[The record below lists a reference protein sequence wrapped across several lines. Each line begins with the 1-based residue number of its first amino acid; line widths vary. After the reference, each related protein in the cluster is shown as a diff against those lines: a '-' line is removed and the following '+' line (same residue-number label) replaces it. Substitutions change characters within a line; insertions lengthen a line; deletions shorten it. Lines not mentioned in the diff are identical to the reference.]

1 MSPDS
6 VSNIHPTAIVDPRA
20 ELGADVEIGP
30 YCVIDGPV
38 VLGDRT
44 RLISHVC
51 LQARTTLGEDCV
63 LHPFVVL
70 GHPPQDLKYDG
81 EDTELVIGPRTV
93 LREHVTM
100 HLGTGAGRGRT
111 VVGSDGYFMVNSHVG
126 HDCIVGD
133 HVIFANGAVV
143 GGSCIIGDYVILG
156 GQVAVH
162 QNTRI
167 GRHAFLGGGAI
178 VIGNVI
184 PFGSAYGNHAKL
196 NGLNLVGLK
205 RRKFPREV
213 IDELRVAYRL
223 ISARDGTLQERIES
237 LASMFPNSS
246 EVAEIVSFMRTNS
259 TRNLCLP

>member
-1 MSPDS
+1 MTT
-6 VSNIHPTAIVDPRA
+6 IHPTAIVDPRA

-38 VLGDRT
+38 VVGDRT

-70 GHPPQDLKYDG
+70 GHPPQDLKYKG
-81 EDTELVIGPRTV
+81 EDTALTIGARTV

-100 HLGTGAGRGRT
+100 HLGTVGGSGCT
-111 VVGSDGYFMVNSHVG
+111 VVGSDGYFMVASHVA
-126 HDCIVGD
+126 HDCVVGD
-133 HVIFANGAVV
+133 HVVFANAVNV
-143 GGSCIIGDYVILG
+143 GGYCEIGDHVILG
-156 GQVAVH
+156 GLSAVH
-162 QNTRI
+162 QFTRI
-167 GRHAFLGGGAI
+167 GRHAFIGGGA
-178 VIGNVI
+178 VVVGDVI

-205 RRKFPREV
+205 RRKFRREV

-223 ISARDGTLQERIES
+223 ISARDDTLQERIEG
-237 LASMFPNSS
+237 LASMFPNSA
-246 EVAEIVSFMRTNS
+246 EVAEIVSFMRSNS
-259 TRNLCLP
+259 TRSLCLP